1 MNTLEEEI
9 MQYEKDSIA
18 FETGKSKVEPNNAM
32 LISPNELL
40 ILLNQKNT
48 EIDQYDAVLTKVRNE
63 LTAAGIPELTEDRLT
78 VLPLSNRVYQLCAK
92 LAASI
97 GETVNAVGEITNLRA
112 RVSELEVVYQLA
124 VAECVKATNE
134 RDLARHSLNE
144 CRRERDERSAIIH
157 ELMDFDIEDYIQS
170 LPWSDDA
177 KDYEKT
183 LVAGNLR
190 RLFFKLVHQD
200 ATLIE

>member
-1 MNTLEEEI
+1 MNELEEQI

-18 FETGKSKVEPNNAM
+18 YETGRSKVEPNNAV

-40 ILLNQKNT
+40 ILLNKKNA
-48 EIDQYDAVLTKVRNE
+48 EIS
-63 LTAAGIPELTEDRLT
+63 RL
-78 VLPLSNRVYQLCAK
+78 N
-92 LAASI
+92 I
-97 GETVNAVGEITNLRA
+97 
-112 RVSELEVVYQLA
+112 VYQLA

-157 ELMDFDIEDYIQS
+157 EIMDFDIEDYIQS